1 MAIEIGQPA
10 PAFSLPDT
18 NNEQVTL
25 ESLRGNKTLLV
36 FIPFPFTGVCTDELC
51 ELQENLGQLQELG
64 ANVVAITCDTRFS
77 NDEWARR
84 EGIEYPVLSDYWPHG
99 ETSKA
104 YGVFNDTF
112 GAAMR
117 STFVLNA
124 KGTVTDMIRS
134 EEILVAR
141 QFEDYL
147 TALSN

>member
-18 NNEQVTL
+18 DNEQVSL

-77 NDEWARR
+77 NEAWARQ

-99 ETSKA
+99 ETSMA
-104 YGVFNDTF
+104 YGVFNDSF

-124 KGTVTDMIRS
+124 QGIVTDMIRS

>member
-1 MAIEIGQPA
+1 MTIEIGQPA

-36 FIPFPFTGVCTDELC
+36 FIPFPFTSVCTGELC
-51 ELQENLGQLQELG
+51 ELQESLGQLEELG
-64 ANVVAITCDTRFS
+64 SNVVAITCDTRFA
-77 NDEWARR
+77 NDAWAKQ

-99 ETSKA
+99 ETSRA
-104 YGVFNDTF
+104 YGVFNDSL

-124 KGTVTDMIRS
+124 HGTVTDVIRS

>member
-1 MAIEIGQPA
+1 MAIQIGQPA

-18 NNEQVTL
+18 NNEQVTV
-25 ESLRGNKTLLV
+25 ESLLGNKTLLV

-51 ELQENLGQLQELG
+51 ELQENLGQLQKLG

-77 NDEWARR
+77 NEAWAKQ

-104 YGVFNDTF
+104 YGVFNDSF

-124 KGTVTDMIRS
+124 RGIVTDMIRS

>member
-1 MAIEIGQPA
+1 MAIQIGQPA

-18 NNEQVTL
+18 NNEQVTV

-51 ELQENLGQLQELG
+51 ELQENLGQLQKLG

-77 NDEWARR
+77 NEAWAKQ

-104 YGVFNDTF
+104 YGVFSDSF

-124 KGTVTDMIRS
+124 RGIVTDMIRS

>member
-1 MAIEIGQPA
+1 MSIEIGQPA

-18 NNEQVTL
+18 NNDQVTV
-25 ESLRGNKTLLV
+25 ESLRGNKTLVV
-36 FIPFPFTGVCTDELC
+36 FIPFPFTGVCTGELC

-77 NDEWARR
+77 NEEWAKQ

-99 ETSKA
+99 ETSMA
-104 YGVFNDTF
+104 YGVFNDAL

-124 KGTVTDMIRS
+124 QGIVTDVIRS
-134 EEILVAR
+134 EEIQVAR

>member
-1 MAIEIGQPA
+1 MTIEIGQPA

-25 ESLRGNKTLLV
+25 ESLSGNKALVV
-36 FIPFPFTGVCTDELC
+36 FIPFPFTGVCTDEFC

-77 NDEWARR
+77 NEAWARQ

-104 YGVFNDTF
+104 YGVFSDSF
-112 GAAMR
+112 GAATR

-124 KGTVTDMIRS
+124 NGIVTDMIRS

>member
-51 ELQENLGQLQELG
+51 ELQENLGKLQELG

-77 NDEWARR
+77 NEAWAKL

-99 ETSKA
+99 ETSMA
-104 YGVFNDTF
+104 YDVFSDSF

-124 KGTVTDMIRS
+124 RGIVTDMIRS

>member
-18 NNEQVTL
+18 NDAQVTL
-25 ESLRGNKTLLV
+25 ESLRGNM
-36 FIPFPFTGVCTDELC
+36 
-51 ELQENLGQLQELG
+51 
-64 ANVVAITCDTRFS
+64 VAITCDTRFS
-77 NDEWARR
+77 NEAWAKR

-99 ETSKA
+99 ETSQA
-104 YGVFNDTF
+104 YGVFNDSF
-112 GAAMR
+112 GAATR
-117 STFVLNA
+117 STFVLDA
-124 KGTVTDMIRS
+124 RGIVTDMIRS